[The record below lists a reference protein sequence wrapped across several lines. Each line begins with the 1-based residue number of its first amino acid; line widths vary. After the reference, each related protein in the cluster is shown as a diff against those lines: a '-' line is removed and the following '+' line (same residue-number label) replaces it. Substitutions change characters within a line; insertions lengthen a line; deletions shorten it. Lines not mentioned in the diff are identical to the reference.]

1 LSASAASQL
10 IAKADRER
18 MLYYNQMSD
27 ARWGNP
33 ASYDLSINIDA
44 FFETAAESIVRLA
57 QNV

>member
-1 LSASAASQL
+1 
-10 IAKADRER
+10 